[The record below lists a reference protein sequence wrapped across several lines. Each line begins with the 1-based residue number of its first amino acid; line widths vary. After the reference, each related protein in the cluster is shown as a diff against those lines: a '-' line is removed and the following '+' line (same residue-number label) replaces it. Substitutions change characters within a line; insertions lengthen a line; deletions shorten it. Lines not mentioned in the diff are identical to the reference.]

1 MKKLVVA
8 ALVAAC
14 LAASAKG
21 GNWKLFDTTWHFDT
35 ARIKMPDGTA
45 LEVSVKNWR
54 DYENSDMIQVE
65 AKDGT
70 VYLTHSVNVV
80 LVKKGGGR

>member
-1 MKKLVVA
+1 MKKWVVA
-8 ALVAAC
+8 AVVAGWM
-14 LAASAKG
+14 AASAEG
-21 GNWKLFDTTWHFDT
+21 GGFKLFDTTWSFDT

-45 LEVSVKNWR
+45 LEVRVKNWR
-54 DYENSDMIQVE
+54 DYDNSDMVQVE
-65 AKDGT
+65 AADGA